1 MDALHLTNPNPNPNL
16 TLSPTSPQPN
26 PNTKPNPKP
35 NPNPN
40 EVWTRFTYASS
51 FLDDAF
57 LPRRGLPR
65 AFLAKAP

>member
-1 MDALHLTNPNPNPNL
+1 M
-16 TLSPTSPQPN
+16 TLSPTSPQPH
-26 PNTKPNPKP
+26 PVTKPNPKP